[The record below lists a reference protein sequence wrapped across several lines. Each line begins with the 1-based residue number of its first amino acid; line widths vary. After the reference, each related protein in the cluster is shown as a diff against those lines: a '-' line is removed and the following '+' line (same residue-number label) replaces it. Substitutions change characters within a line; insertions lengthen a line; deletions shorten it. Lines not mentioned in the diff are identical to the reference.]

1 MQYIIQFYINFKIQC
16 ENLFYLYNK
25 KMYCRGG
32 QVKVDVIFGVG
43 LGVIWLDDV
52 ECCGNEIFL
61 LECFSR
67 FWG

>member
-1 MQYIIQFYINFKIQC
+1 
-16 ENLFYLYNK
+16 
-25 KMYCRGG
+25 MYFRGG

-52 ECCGNEIFL
+52 ECYGNEIFL

-67 FWG
+67 FWGEYNCGYIEDVGVICEGKYIIYFWF